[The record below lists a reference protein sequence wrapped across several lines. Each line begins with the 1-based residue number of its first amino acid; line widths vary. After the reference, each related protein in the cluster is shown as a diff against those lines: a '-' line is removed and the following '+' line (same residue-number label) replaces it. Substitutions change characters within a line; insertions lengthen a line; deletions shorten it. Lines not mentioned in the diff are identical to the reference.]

1 MSEQKKSK
9 NSVDRISQ
17 ELADAREALTDS
29 VEQLEDYLKPKQVA
43 SRGVQK
49 VTEFFVD
56 ENGQIK
62 PERLA
67 IAGAALL
74 GLLGL
79 LTRDRD

>member
-1 MSEQKKSK
+1 MSEHKKSK
-9 NSVDRISQ
+9 DPVDRLAQ
-17 ELADAREALTDS
+17 ELAETRTALTDS

-74 GLLGL
+74 GLIGL
-79 LTRDRD
+79 ITRDRD

>member
-1 MSEQKKSK
+1 MSDQKKSK

-17 ELADAREALTDS
+17 ELAEAREALTDS

-43 SRGVQK
+43 SRGLQK

-74 GLLGL
+74 GLIGL

>member
-74 GLLGL
+74 GLIGL

>member
-1 MSEQKKSK
+1 MREQKKSK

-74 GLLGL
+74 GLIGL

>member
-1 MSEQKKSK
+1 MSEHKKPIDP
-9 NSVDRISQ
+9 VDRIAQ
-17 ELADAREALTDS
+17 ELSEARTALTDS

-74 GLLGL
+74 GLIGL
-79 LTRDRD
+79 ITRDRD

>member
-1 MSEQKKSK
+1 MSEHKKPK
-9 NSVDRISQ
+9 DPVDRIAQ
-17 ELADAREALTDS
+17 ELSEARTALTDS

-74 GLLGL
+74 GLIGL

>member
-1 MSEQKKSK
+1 MAEQKKSR

-17 ELADAREALTDS
+17 ELADARESLTDS

-74 GLLGL
+74 GLIGL

>member
-1 MSEQKKSK
+1 MAEQKKSK

-17 ELADAREALTDS
+17 ELADARESLTDS

-74 GLLGL
+74 GLIGL